1 MAKAIQFRNKNNEK
15 IYPCPYYPVGSIFQS
30 TSNTNPS
37 TYFGGTWTLIS
48 STPDRKYVGSQL
60 IYSGKSGSG
69 LVGKT
74 GLIGAYDYGTIE
86 GVFTGVPL
94 PTGYHR
100 EYRITFQGYT
110 GNDTKITI
118 YLNNIATNGIGT
130 WSGDQFRIIGAS
142 GFFKQ
147 SDITLETTLGYSGK
161 GTNLHYSVTGANTN
175 WQFWNVQVHG
185 YLASDENEYVWK
197 RTK

>member
-1 MAKAIQFRNKNNEK
+1 MLILGYVSR
-15 IYPCPYYPVGSIFQS
+15 C
-30 TSNTNPS
+30 SN
-37 TYFGGTWTLIS
+37 
-48 STPDRKYVGSQL
+48 TPDRKYVGSQL

-130 WSGDQFRIIGAS
+130 W
-142 GFFKQ
+142 
-147 SDITLETTLGYSGK
+147 
-161 GTNLHYSVTGANTN
+161 
-175 WQFWNVQVHG
+175 
-185 YLASDENEYVWK
+185 
-197 RTK
+197 